1 MARPNKN
8 IMAMLEQASGHLPNA
23 ARTLEEIADAPPE
36 ERPDHLAHLE
46 AREVELEAAFFEFLR
61 RVSGTFITPFD
72 RQDLVALAKELDD
85 VLGGVHQTADLM
97 VRLQV
102 GELPAAVKD
111 LVADVAKMVVV
122 AGQCVLLLKKPDKLS
137 AVWQEVATVSN
148 RAISDYN
155 RALAEIFDMDEDPRL
170 LVKHKLVAD
179 QTFQVQAAVQRY
191 VTACGITAIKET

>member
-1 MARPNKN
+1 MARPNKK
-8 IMAMLEQASGHLPNA
+8 IMAMLEEASGHLPNA
-23 ARTLEEIADAPPE
+23 ARTLEAIAGAPPA
-36 ERPDHLAHLE
+36 ERPDHLARIE

-102 GELPAAVKD
+102 GQLPPAVQT
-111 LVADVAKMVVV
+111 LVADIAKMVEL
-122 AGQCVLLLKKPDKLS
+122 ADQCVPLLKKPDKLS
-137 AVWQEVATVSN
+137 AVWQDVAAVSN
-148 RAISDYN
+148 RAIGNYN
-155 RALAEIFDMDEDPRL
+155 RALAEIFDMDDDVRL
-170 LVKHKLVAD
+170 LMKHKLVAD
-179 QTFQVQAAVQRY
+179 QAFQIHDAVQRY